1 MYAAGFFNPEIS
13 DQALIAME
21 MMDFEGKEMVM
32 KKVRENGTMMQQML
46 QMQMQIA
53 QMAGI
58 IDQTMGS
65 NLSGA
70 VGGQPV
76 EPQMPPQSGGGKT
89 VDDQGNEVNKRSVA
103 SLNKAKQRVEEGT
116 KV

>member
-1 MYAAGFFNPEIS
+1 
-13 DQALIAME
+13 
-21 MMDFEGKEMVM
+21 MMDFEGKETIM
-32 KKVRENGTMMQQML
+32 KKVAENGTMAQQLL

-76 EPQMPPQSGGGKT
+76 QPQMPPQGGSGKT
-89 VDDQGNEVNKRSVA
+89 VDESGNEVNKRSVA
-103 SLNKAKQRVEEGT
+103 SLNKAKERVSEGT

>member
-21 MMDFEGKEMVM
+21 MMDFEGKDKVM
-32 KKVRENGTMMQQML
+32 KKVAENGTMMQQML

-76 EPQMPPQSGGGKT
+76 EPQMPPQGGGKT

-103 SLNKAKQRVEEGT
+103 SLNAAKKRVSEGT